1 MQTSYHFTDSEKIDI
16 LKKFG
21 FNEDFKRDVFFNSDT
36 CTAVSLEF
44 IQDNDR
50 EKIEDIS
57 KKHNTDPTFYF
68 SYGEPKEPLRT
79 QLINNFFPGSSSGLK
94 SKEEKGLDN
103 DQQFIYNLRS
113 EYDNQ
118 INKMNGLLDYYK
130 TEIEYLIRELKL
142 NCKKF
147 EKIEFSSRIK
157 TFESCITKLKKKNE
171 ANVLTEEAKLS
182 EVKDLIGIRMLVF
195 PNDYIEVIKRLIMRK
210 HNKFTIEEIDEDKK
224 KECDFIKFFVY
235 FNIEKFNHILVEI
248 QILPYLL
255 GKYWDIEHSLI
266 YKPQDMY
273 PHKVQK
279 TQLKEI
285 SQQTTQNIV
294 ESSRQLSK
302 KLSIQSI

>member
-1 MQTSYHFTDSEKIDI
+1 
-16 LKKFG
+16 
-21 FNEDFKRDVFFNSDT
+21 
-36 CTAVSLEF
+36 
-44 IQDNDR
+44 
-50 EKIEDIS
+50 
-57 KKHNTDPTFYF
+57 
-68 SYGEPKEPLRT
+68 
-79 QLINNFFPGSSSGLK
+79 
-94 SKEEKGLDN
+94 
-103 DQQFIYNLRS
+103 
-113 EYDNQ
+113 
-118 INKMNGLLDYYK
+118 
-130 TEIEYLIRELKL
+130 
-142 NCKKF
+142 
-147 EKIEFSSRIK
+147 
-157 TFESCITKLKKKNE
+157 
-171 ANVLTEEAKLS
+171 
-182 EVKDLIGIRMLVF
+182 MLVF